1 MRKALLAAVCV
12 SALGLGTSALAQE
25 AGNITNSGLNS
36 SVTGFNQTDD
46 STNVDLT
53 VDDSLNNN
61 SDNSQNTTVEID
73 DTGNDNSDNSQ
84 NLTVDLND
92 SFNDNSVTRTSV
104 NFQDLDG
111 TVSGSFIVFNASGA
125 GAVQNGDFVTGN
137 SDVDTSG
144 SFAGVQN
151 TGHNTGFAANALIAN
166 GISANA
172 NISFGEGTG
181 PSRTQPNTPRK
192 CGSM

>member
-61 SDNSQNTTVEID
+61 SDNSQNTTVDIN
-73 DTGNDNSDNSQ
+73 DTGNDNSDNST
-84 NLTVDLND
+84 NTTLDVND
-92 SFNDNSVTRTSV
+92 SLNNNSVTRTST
-104 NFQDLDG
+104 NTQNLNG
-111 TVSGSFIVFNASGA
+111 TVTGLSVQFLASGA

-137 SDVDTSG
+137 SRVDTGG
-144 SFAGVQN
+144 SFAGIQNAGSN
-151 TGHNTGFAANALIAN
+151 TGMAANALIAN
-166 GISANA
+166 GVSANA
-172 NISFGEGTG
+172 NISFGE
-181 PSRTQPNTPRK
+181 
-192 CGSM
+192 